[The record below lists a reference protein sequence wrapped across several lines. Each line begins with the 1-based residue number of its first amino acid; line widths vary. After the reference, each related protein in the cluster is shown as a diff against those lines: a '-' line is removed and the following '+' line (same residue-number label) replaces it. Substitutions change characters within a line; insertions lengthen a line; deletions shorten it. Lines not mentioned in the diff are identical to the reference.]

1 MEIKIENKTIRSF
14 REISRQIKKIQETAE
29 TVVPDTNDDIGK
41 IVSTNTELFLK
52 SKEVTGRGVLIGGE
66 AEISVLYITE
76 GESAV
81 SFLRT
86 TKAFTMEYDVDG
98 ADNDTVAQIALT
110 VTNAETRVLNPRK
123 VSVTVEISGEMSCF
137 KQENAIVQSMLPE
150 TDFTIHTKTETE
162 SAVLINSACEKTFAF
177 NDQFTF
183 PTAKPVP
190 QKLIWQKAGFT
201 VSETQLI
208 GTKAL
213 VKGSCQVT
221 LCYLSDSA
229 NYPIQWNFSAP
240 FSQLLDIGQEKMDLS
255 AVRIEISSSYFELV
269 DTISG
274 EKALDT
280 EIHAVMQLVSY
291 FHQDV
296 SYISDAYCNCL
307 PLSCKMQPE
316 RLCGL
321 TDVQSMLL
329 SSDEQ
334 ISIAEDCADVLS
346 VHSTLTG
353 VSVSR
358 SRAEA
363 NLTVD
368 VLYQTQGGTFSAVHR
383 SIMLEQECELTDVRL
398 TGAKLA
404 AVDLRSE
411 GSALR
416 GRISVELF
424 TRSSSVREVSRVES
438 MELDEEKPF
447 DLSAFPSV
455 TLVRAEEETVWEL
468 AKKYHSC
475 PEKITAVNCFEADV
489 RGCMLMIPKSN

>member
-1 MEIKIENKTIRSF
+1 MEIKTENQTIKSF

-41 IVSTNTELFLK
+41 IVSTNTELYLK
-52 SKEVTGRGVLIGGE
+52 SKEVSGRGVLIGGE

-76 GESAV
+76 GENAV

-86 TKAFTMEYDVDG
+86 VKAFSLEYDVDG
-98 ADNDTVAQIALT
+98 ADNDTVAQIALSVSNT
-110 VTNAETRVLNPRK
+110 ETRVLNPRK
-123 VSVTVEISGEMSCF
+123 LAVTVEISGDMSCY
-137 KQENAIVQSMLPE
+137 KQENAITASQLPQTE
-150 TDFTIHTKTETE
+150 MTIHARTETQT
-162 SAVLINSACEKTFAF
+162 AVMINSACEKTFAF
-177 NDQFTF
+177 NEQFTF
-183 PTAKPVP
+183 PAAKPVP
-190 QKLIWQKAGFT
+190 QKLIWQKPVFEIG
-201 VSETQLI
+201 ETQLI

-213 VKGSCQVT
+213 VKGSFQIA
-221 LCYLSDSA
+221 LCYLSDSVD
-229 NYPIQWNFSAP
+229 YPVQWSFSAP

-255 AVRIEISSSYFELV
+255 GVRMEISSAYFSLT

-274 EKALDT
+274 EKALDV

-291 FHQDV
+291 FYQEV
-296 SYISDAYCNCL
+296 SVISDAYCNCL
-307 PLSCKMQPE
+307 PLSCVMQPE

-416 GRISVELF
+416 GRISVELS

-438 MELDEEKPF
+438 MELDEENPF

>member
-1 MEIKIENKTIRSF
+1 MEIKIENKTMRSF
-14 REISRQIKKIQETAE
+14 REICRQSKKIQETAE

-52 SKEVTGRGVLIGGE
+52 SKELSGRGVLIGGE
-66 AEISVLYITE
+66 AEISILYITE

-81 SFLRT
+81 SFIRT
-86 TKAFTMEYDVDG
+86 VKAFTMEYDVDG
-98 ADNDTVAQIALT
+98 ADNDTVAQIALSVSNT
-110 VTNAETRVLNPRK
+110 ETRVLNPRK

-137 KQENAIVQSMLPE
+137 KQENAITESRLPASE
-150 TDFTIHTKTETE
+150 LTIHTKTETE

-177 NDQFTF
+177 NEQFTF
-183 PTAKPVP
+183 PSAKPVP
-190 QKLIWQKAGFT
+190 QKIIWQKPVFT
-201 VSETQLI
+201 ISETQLI

-213 VKGSCQVT
+213 VKGSFQVS

-229 NYPIQWNFSAP
+229 DYPIQWSFSAP
-240 FSQLLDIGQEKMDLS
+240 FSQLLDISQEKMDLS
-255 AVRIEISSSYFELV
+255 AVRIEISSAYFALV

-291 FHQDV
+291 FNQEV
-296 SYISDAYCNCL
+296 AYISDAYCNCL

-316 RLCGL
+316 RICSV

-334 ISIAEDCADVLS
+334 ISIAEDCKDVLS

-353 VSVSR
+353 VSISR

-368 VLYQTQGGTFSAVHR
+368 ILYQTQGGSLSAVHR
-383 SIMLEQECELTDVRL
+383 SIMLEQECALSDVRL
-398 TGAKLA
+398 VSAKLGT
-404 AVDLRSE
+404 VDLRSE
-411 GSALR
+411 GSSLG
-416 GRISVELF
+416 GRISVELSY
-424 TRSSSVREVSRVES
+424 RSSSVREVNMVES
-438 MELDEEKPF
+438 MELDEENPF
-447 DLSAFPSV
+447 DLAAFPSV
-455 TLVRAEEETVWEL
+455 TLVRAEDETVWEL

-475 PEKITAVNCFEADV
+475 PVKITAVNCFEADV
-489 RGCMLMIPKSN
+489 RGCMLMIPKSS